1 MPVPLAACTDL
12 GYNATLRSARG
23 RQASRMRIIGFAGW
37 SGSGKTTAIEKIVP
51 VLKAEKL
58 SVSLIKHAH
67 HDFDIDQPGKDSWR
81 HRRAGCREVLITSS
95 ARWAVMHELQDEPEL
110 TLRGALMRL
119 SPCDLVLVEGFKRA
133 VIPKLEVYRAAVGK
147 PLLYLVDPNV
157 IGVATDA
164 PAALDGTSIPV
175 LDLNNVAGMAEFVI
189 RNSVVLPIDFQG
201 TDL

>member
-1 MPVPLAACTDL
+1 
-12 GYNATLRSARG
+12 
-23 RQASRMRIIGFAGW
+23 MRIIGFAGW

-51 VLKAEKL
+51 VLRAEKL

-110 TLRGALMRL
+110 TLRGALARL

-147 PLLYLVDPNV
+147 PMLCLGDPNV

-164 PAALDGTSIPV
+164 PAALAGTSIPV

-201 TDL
+201 SDL